1 MSHVRD
7 HESVKIIE
15 RCQVSPPQNSIPTTS
30 IPISFLDIPWLYI
43 SPIQRIFF
51 HEFPFPTQTFLQ
63 TLIPK
68 LKHSL
73 SITLQHF
80 IPFASNLVYPPKPHF
95 PYFLYQDGD
104 SIPFTIAEST
114 TNFDHLISDS
124 PKHVTDLHPFV
135 PTLFSP
141 HTSEDGTRYIPLMAI
156 QVTILPNN
164 GFALC
169 VSFHHV
175 VGDGRA
181 FHHFMKFWSSLCS
194 KNGDSTSL
202 EASVPLP
209 FHNRDI
215 IQDPKGL
222 LKLKMMENMWNS
234 PTPSKEFAV
243 VYTDMVRAT
252 FVLNPDQI
260 ERLKKWVIAKC
271 SNSDHFKTLHISTF
285 VVTSSLIWVCF
296 VRSEEIIGYDVP
308 NDDELYH
315 LIFLADCRNH
325 HEVSIPSTYFG
336 NCLGYRTVTMKR
348 SELVGNNAIV
358 EAVRAIECQVRDVQ
372 SDPFK
377 GLDTMT
383 PEHEGRVVSGHGVVI
398 ASSPKQGVYETN
410 FGSGKPKMTEVV
422 HIDSSKSI
430 AFSDCRDNEGGVE
443 VGLALGRI
451 QMNNFTS
458 IMKKYLSDITNLNH

>member
-1 MSHVRD
+1 MAHVRD
-7 HESVKIIE
+7 QESLKIIE
-15 RCQVSPPQNSIPTTS
+15 RCQVSPPPNSIPTTS

-51 HEFPFPTQTFLQ
+51 YEFPFPTQTFLQ

-80 IPFASNLVYPPKPHF
+80 FPFASNLVYPPKPHF

-114 TNFDHLISDS
+114 TNFDTSYLTPPNMSQICTHLF
-124 PKHVTDLHPFV
+124 PRCLHLVPRRMEHVIYLSWRF
-135 PTLFSP
+135 
-141 HTSEDGTRYIPLMAI
+141 
-156 QVTILPNN
+156 
-164 GFALC
+164 
-169 VSFHHV
+169 
-175 VGDGRA
+175 
-181 FHHFMKFWSSLCS
+181 S
-194 KNGDSTSL
+194 KNGDSTSH

-209 FHNRDI
+209 FHNSDI

-222 LKLKMMENMWNS
+222 RKLKMMENMWNS
-234 PTPSKEFAV
+234 PTPSKEIAIVF
-243 VYTDMVRAT
+243 TDMVRAT
-252 FVLNPDQI
+252 FVLSPDQI

-296 VRSEEIIGYDVP
+296 VRSEEIIGYNVP

-358 EAVRAIECQVRDVQ
+358 EAVRAIKCQVRDVL

-383 PEHEGRVVSGHGVVI
+383 PEHKGRVVSGHGVVI
-398 ASSPKQGVYETN
+398 AGSPKLGVYETN
-410 FGSGKPKMTEVV
+410 FGWGKPKKSEVV

-443 VGLALGRI
+443 VGLTLGRI
-451 QMNNFTS
+451 QMNNFTA